1 MENNAYLLTSSD
13 DHLVLVDAATEP
25 ATLLEWIGPRTLDAV
40 ITTHQHF
47 DHIGALAAVVEA
59 TGATPWCGGPDAA
72 SIAEQTGVQCRTVW
86 TGDTL
91 LVGDEALE
99 VIGLVGHTPGSI
111 ALVLPTNPTVLI
123 TGDSLF
129 PGAWDAPRTT
139 TSSIPCSATSPRSSS
154 TASAMTRSCC
164 RATGS
169 PRPWAPSAP
178 TYPNGVPA
186 AGEATP
192 GPRPRAPGSGAVAGS
207 GTG

>member
-99 VIGLVGHTPGSI
+99 VIGLVGHTPDRS
-111 ALVLPTNPTVLI
+111 
-123 TGDSLF
+123 
-129 PGAWDAPRTT
+129 
-139 TSSIPCSATSPRSSS
+139 RSSCRP
-154 TASAMTRSCC
+154 TRRC
-164 RATGS
+164 
-169 PRPWAPSAP
+169 
-178 TYPNGVPA
+178 
-186 AGEATP
+186 
-192 GPRPRAPGSGAVAGS
+192 
-207 GTG
+207 

>member
-25 ATLLEWIGPRTLDAV
+25 GTLLGWIGPRTLDAV

-47 DHIGALAAVVEA
+47 DHIGALAAVIEA

-111 ALVLPTNPTVLI
+111 ALVLPTNPTVLV

-129 PGAWDAPRTT
+129 PGGVGRTKDHDEFDSLFGDVT
-139 TSSIPCSATSPRSSS
+139 TKLFDRFGDDTLVLPGHGKS
-154 TASAMTRSCC
+154 TTLGAERPHLPEW
-164 RATGS
+164 RARG
-169 PRPWAPSAP
+169 W
-178 TYPNGVPA
+178 
-186 AGEATP
+186 
-192 GPRPRAPGSGAVAGS
+192 
-207 GTG
+207 

>member
-129 PGAWDAPRTT
+129 PGGRGTHQ
-139 TSSIPCSATSPRSSS
+139 
-154 TASAMTRSCC
+154 
-164 RATGS
+164 
-169 PRPWAPSAP
+169 
-178 TYPNGVPA
+178 
-186 AGEATP
+186 
-192 GPRPRAPGSGAVAGS
+192 GPRRVRFPVRRRHHEALRPLRR
-207 GTG
+207 

>member
-1 MENNAYLLTSSD
+1 MDRIRVYTGGVASCNGYLFKTKDNSY
-13 DHLVLVDAATEP
+13 VAVDAPSGFADWIYSKKPDIIITD
-25 ATLLEWIGPRTLDAV
+25 LLI
-40 ITTHQHF
+40 THQHF

-129 PGAWDAPRTT
+129 PGGVGRTKDHDEFDSLFGDVT
-139 TSSIPCSATSPRSSS
+139 TKLFDRFGDDTLVLPGHGKS
-154 TASAMTRSCC
+154 TTLGAERPHLPEW
-164 RATGS
+164 RARG
-169 PRPWAPSAP
+169 W
-178 TYPNGVPA
+178 
-186 AGEATP
+186 
-192 GPRPRAPGSGAVAGS
+192 
-207 GTG
+207 